1 VGPTVQVVG
10 IIVVLLVA
18 TDTLVVVVVVG
29 IVGASRASSTGETIG
44 SSTTATGPTDIRVF
58 LHVQKVVV
66 VVVVVWDA
74 FKPFVL
80 HHRLGYFWIL
90 CFFFFFF
97 FFFVVDIHDVF
108 LVVVAVTRL
117 SKGPKKNK
125 SR

>member
-90 CFFFFFF
+90 CFFFFV
-97 FFFVVDIHDVF
+97 VVDIHDVF